1 MLRTEPLADH
11 NFQALQRFSE
21 AVWSRPRTA
30 AYYRWRYLDVPGV
43 TMLLAMRDEE
53 CVATI
58 SAFHRK
64 YRVGETVVEAM
75 ETCDW
80 YTLPSER
87 NSGIGVR
94 LMTKMVGK
102 GSNFA
107 LGGSPD
113 TLELLP
119 RMKFQDVARASE
131 HFLPLSGRYVLRNKA
146 LPGFA
151 RVLAEPLLG
160 AAATLRFK
168 PKAPA
173 ARFRAE
179 HIPLSRLSAEWIAV
193 DGEDAFR
200 SVPDLAEWHWIARC
214 PCGGEF
220 TATGLFEGERLLG
233 WTVNRLYR
241 AGGLL
246 RGAILEMRLA
256 SDAIAPAAALLA
268 AAGRDL
274 AERGADDVRGV
285 TTSHVLREAFGA
297 AGYREAP
304 ETVPL
309 LVGPRLPEAPLERT
323 SFSRASDGTFWPLEE
338 AAPEAQAAPASAQF
352 ATGD

>member
-1 MLRTEPLADH
+1 MLRIEPLSDA
-11 NFQALQRFSE
+11 NYPALQRFSE
-21 AVWSRPRTA
+21 IVWHRPRSA

-43 TMLLAMRDEE
+43 TMLLALRDEE
-53 CVATI
+53 CIATI

-64 YRVGETVVEAM
+64 YHVGGTVVEAM

-87 NSGIGVR
+87 GTGIGVR
-94 LMTKMVGK
+94 LMNKMVGR

-119 RMKFQDVARASE
+119 RMKFQDIARASE
-131 HFLPLSGRYVLRNKA
+131 HFLPLSGKYVLRNRP

-151 RVLAEPLLG
+151 RALAEPLLG
-160 AAATLRFK
+160 AAATLRFT
-168 PKAPA
+168 PKAPD
-173 ARFRAE
+173 ARYRAE
-179 HIPLSRLSAEWIAV
+179 HIPLARLGAEWVAV
-193 DGEDAFR
+193 DGENALR

-233 WTVNRLYR
+233 WTVNRLFR
-241 AGGLL
+241 AGGLR
-246 RGAILEMRLA
+246 RGVILEMRIA

-274 AERGADDVRGV
+274 AGRGADDVRGV
-285 TTSHVLREAFGA
+285 TTSRVLREAFGA
-297 AGYREAP
+297 AGYREAR

-309 LVGPRLPEAPLERT
+309 LVGPRLPEAALERV
-323 SFSRASDGTFWPLEE
+323 SFSRASDGTFWPLED
-338 AAPEAQAAPASAQF
+338 AAPEREPAGASAQL